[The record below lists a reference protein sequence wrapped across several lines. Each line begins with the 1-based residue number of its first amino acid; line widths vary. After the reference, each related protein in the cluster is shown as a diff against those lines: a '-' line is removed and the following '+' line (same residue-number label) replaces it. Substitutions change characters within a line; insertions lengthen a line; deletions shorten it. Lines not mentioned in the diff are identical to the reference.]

1 MAIARSVT
9 RATLGLLLPGVLVV
23 ALACGAAD
31 DSSGAAPTTRS
42 PASTATPASGFFPA
56 DTPTPEP
63 TPNADEIG
71 EDLPSGAIALFY
83 RASFGSDTERI
94 TVIGGDIRWETSSKG
109 IVRYIP
115 ELDRYDVIKTIS
127 SPSYAKSSIYPV
139 TVGGRL
145 YAIRDWGSEWTS
157 KDKHFGIEE
166 LDPVTGRT
174 IASADINA
182 EWFTISGDDIY
193 YKSEVRTDLFGKP
206 SGGGHLMVKTL
217 GAGGESQIADK
228 AQRFRAFGNSLI
240 SLGESGISRH
250 SPTTGIARPI
260 APFDSALLE
269 DIWPH
274 IGRIFT
280 GDSAIYWAAR
290 RGSGVANVIAL
301 YPNGETRAV
310 AEIEFD
316 PEESDLV
323 VDEHDGLVL
332 IGAISSSHSRGLA
345 VTSAFTLTPGDG
357 EVTEIALEGYIGSA
371 RPEAGG
377 GLQLLRLP

>member
-1 MAIARSVT
+1 MAIARPT
-9 RATLGLLLPGVLVV
+9 IRATFRLLLPGVLVI

-31 DSSGAAPTTRS
+31 DSPGPERSTQS
-42 PASTATPASGFFPA
+42 PAPTATPANDTVVA
-56 DTPTPEP
+56 ETPTLEPPPE
-63 TPNADEIG
+63 
-71 EDLPSGAIALFY
+71 LPSGAIALFY
-83 RASFGSDTERI
+83 RVSFGSDTERI

-115 ELDRYDVIKTIS
+115 EIDRYDVIKTIS
-127 SPSYAKSSIYPV
+127 SPSYAKSSIYPI

-174 IASADINA
+174 IASAEIYA

-193 YKSEVRTDLFGKP
+193 YMSEVRTDLFGNAT
-206 SGGGHLMVKTL
+206 GGGRLMVKNLAT
-217 GAGGESQIADK
+217 GGGSQIADK
-228 AQRFRAFGNSLI
+228 AERFRAIGGSLI
-240 SLGESGISRH
+240 SLDDSGVSRH
-250 SPTTGIARPI
+250 SATTGIARPI
-260 APFDSALLE
+260 ATFDYSLIE
-269 DIWPH
+269 NIWPH

-280 GDSAIYWAAR
+280 GDSAIYWATE
-290 RGSGVANVIAL
+290 RGSGVPGLVDVIAL
-301 YPNGETRAV
+301 YANGETKTV

-316 PEESDLV
+316 PDETDLI

-332 IGAISSSHSRGLA
+332 IGAISSSHGRGLA
-345 VTSAFTLTPGDG
+345 VTSAFILTPGDG
-357 EVTEIALEGYIGSA
+357 EVTEIALEGFIGSSKA
-371 RPEAGG
+371 DAGG